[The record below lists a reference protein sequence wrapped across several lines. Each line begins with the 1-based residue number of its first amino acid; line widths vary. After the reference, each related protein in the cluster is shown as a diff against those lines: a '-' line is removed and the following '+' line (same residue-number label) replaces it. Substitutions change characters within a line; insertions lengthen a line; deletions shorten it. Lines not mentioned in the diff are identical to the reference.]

1 MSIKVD
7 INEVKRYNA
16 SLKEY
21 TDISNNLQA
30 EKKYISAEIATGC
43 KELSAELGIEVNMD
57 NIKQIRDDLCAKIN
71 STLQSGNAVLAKI
84 ASETQAKSA
93 DASGAIGA
101 GPGAGQVYGGIT
113 QVPTQAVMEQAVA
126 QQAVAPV
133 PVPQVYI
140 QTAPQAVVQ
149 TAPQAVVQPA
159 PANPAAVFQGME
171 VNGYNGDNEL
181 DSFA

>member
-16 SLKEY
+16 SLKQY
-21 TDISNNLQA
+21 TDISNKLQA
-30 EKKYISAEIATGC
+30 EKQYISAEIDAGC
-43 KELSAELGIEVNMD
+43 KELSAELGIEVTID
-57 NIKQIRDDLCAKIN
+57 NINQIRDDICAKIN
-71 STLQSGNAVLAKI
+71 STLQSGNVVLAKI

-93 DASGAIGA
+93 DTSGAIGA

-113 QVPTQAVMEQAVA
+113 QVPTQAVMEQAMA
-126 QQAVAPV
+126 QQAVAHAPA
-133 PVPQVYI
+133 PQVSI
-140 QTAPQAVVQ
+140 QT
-149 TAPQAVVQPA
+149 TPQAVVQPT

-171 VNGYNGDNEL
+171 VNGFNGDNEL